1 MGAQAPQ
8 WLLTSFVD
16 AMQQIGATAAETDLE
31 HEGADLMQR
40 WNAPNRQL
48 HNLRRLMN
56 TLTHID
62 EIASSAHDPDILRV
76 AAWYHGAFL
85 NKALEIKLGG
95 FQANFAATRCSAR
108 RPSGRCARQPN
119 CGTRQRCNRKSMRFR

>member
-16 AMQQIGATAAETDLE
+16 AMQQIGATATDTDLK
-31 HEGADLMQR
+31 HEGTDLMQR
-40 WNAPNRQL
+40 WSAPNRQL

-62 EIASSAHDPDILRV
+62 VWWTIACG
-76 AAWYHGAFL
+76 YTL
-85 NKALEIKLGG
+85 N
-95 FQANFAATRCSAR
+95 SV
-108 RPSGRCARQPN
+108 
-119 CGTRQRCNRKSMRFR
+119 QRD

>member
-85 NKALEIKLGG
+85 NKALRSSS
-95 FQANFAATRCSAR
+95 AAFRRTSPRPDVSSTHIVASPASVSLTRSWRASTNSS
-108 RPSGRCARQPN
+108 PS
-119 CGTRQRCNRKSMRFR
+119 